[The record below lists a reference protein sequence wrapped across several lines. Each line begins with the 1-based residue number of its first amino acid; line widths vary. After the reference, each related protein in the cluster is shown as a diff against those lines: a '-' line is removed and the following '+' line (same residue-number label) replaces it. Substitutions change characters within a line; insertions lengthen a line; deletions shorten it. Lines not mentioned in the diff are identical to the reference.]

1 MTDMSGTGS
10 GNRGLFAGLVLLLA
24 FAGAAAGWLWYDRQ
38 AKAADPASAIAANDR
53 AAIEKVVHDYILA
66 HPEILPQ
73 AMENLQRSESARQLS
88 GVRGDVEKA
97 FPGVVLGNPQGS
109 VTLVEFT
116 DFACGFCRQSVGD
129 VTALIAANPDLRI
142 VIRELPILSPESAAA
157 ARMALAAGE
166 QGKYAAFHHA
176 MFAAGRPDAASIDA
190 AAQAAGLDMAR
201 ARRVAADPRIEAELA
216 RNMDLARKLGFN
228 GTPSWIAGNELLSG
242 AVGKDRLAEA
252 IAATRGG

>member
-1 MTDMSGTGS
+1 MNDRSGTGP
-10 GNRGLFAGLVLLLA
+10 GNRGVFVLLVALLA
-24 FAGAAAGWLWYDRQ
+24 VAGAAAGWFWYDRQ
-38 AKAADPASAIAANDR
+38 AKAADPAAAIAANDR

-73 AMENLQRSESARQLS
+73 AMENLQRRESVQALS
-88 GVRGDVEKA
+88 GVRGEVEKP
-97 FPGVVLGNPQGS
+97 FPDAVMGNPQGA

-129 VTALIAANPDLRI
+129 VAALIAANPDLRI
-142 VIRELPILSPESAAA
+142 VVRELPILSPQSAAA
-157 ARMALAAGE
+157 ARMALAAAE
-166 QGKYAAFHHA
+166 QGKYAAFHNA
-176 MFAAGRPDAASIDA
+176 MFAGGQPDPASIDA

-201 ARRVAADPRIEAELA
+201 ARRVAADPATEAELA
-216 RNMDLARKLGFN
+216 RNLELARRLGFN
-228 GTPSWIAGNELLSG
+228 GTPSWIAGDQLLSG